1 MLALS
6 RPSPFARGRAG
17 WAGRGWLWRLAKQ
30 GVKGQDSATSAQLL
44 SRPSASVSGSKL
56 PALAPPL
63 PPPNQT

>member
-30 GVKGQDSATSAQLL
+30 GVKGQDSV
-44 SRPSASVSGSKL
+44 PGSKL